1 MRTISH
7 IVCVAGGDW
16 TALNKFAHAA
26 GLDLLFDLNV
36 LLRNGTQWDS
46 SNARVLLEYSD
57 RHRFN
62 ISWQLGNGTC
72 LCGNRA
78 STLDLSLSNVSSLLT
93 AILILFYHCSFL
105 SPYHFQGFYGSG
117 DSYCDL
123 LSDDNM

>member
-1 MRTISH
+1 MSYTD
-7 IVCVAGGDW
+7 CVAGGDW
-16 TALNKFAHAA
+16 TALNGFAHAA

-46 SNARVLLEYSD
+46 SNARMLLEYSD

-62 ISWQLGNGTC
+62 ISWQLGNGTY

-78 STLDLSLSNVSSLLT
+78 STLDLILSHLNSLFT
-93 AILILFYHCSFL
+93 AILILFSHCSFL
-105 SPYHFQGFYGSG
+105 SPYNFQGFYGSG

-123 LSDDNM
+123 LSDDYV